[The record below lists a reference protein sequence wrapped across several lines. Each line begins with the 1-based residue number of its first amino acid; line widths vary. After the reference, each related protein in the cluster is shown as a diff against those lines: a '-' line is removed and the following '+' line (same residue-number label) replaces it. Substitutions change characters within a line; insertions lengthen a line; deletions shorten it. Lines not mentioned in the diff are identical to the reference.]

1 MTAILTFIGG
11 LIIGAVLIWLIM
23 RSRQQL
29 LQQQVTDKDRQ
40 LEELRQRGA
49 SEREELAGAFAKVS
63 QEALRDNSSAF
74 MQLAKSTLETLLSDA
89 KGEIG
94 KQQESIKGT
103 VTPLS
108 EALAAYDRKM
118 QEFESKRSQ
127 SFGELAEKINQMREI
142 ERELKQETSN
152 LAEALR
158 KPQVRGQWGELALRR
173 SVELAGMSKYC
184 VFEEQVVGAERERP
198 DMIINLPGGRKI
210 IVDSKAVLIHY
221 LDAEKETDPEA
232 KQDLLKK
239 HAAAVRDRVKEL
251 ASKSYQSSFEGA
263 ADFVV
268 LFIPQEGFYAAALE
282 ADASLLEDA
291 VTKNVFIASP
301 TILITLLRAVALGWR
316 EEQITANA
324 REISQLGSE
333 IYDRVATWIEHYVR
347 VGKALDDATGKYNES
362 VASLEA
368 RVLVTARKLREKGI
382 SGQKEIP
389 ETPQVERSTRT
400 PTLFDRE
407 DS

>member
-1 MTAILTFIGG
+1 MPEIIY
-11 LIIGAVLIWLIM
+11 LIIGAVIGAFVIWLLM
-23 RSRQQL
+23 RGRQQVL
-29 LQQQVTDKDRQ
+29 KQQVADKERQ
-40 LEELRQRGA
+40 LQDMQQRTQA
-49 SEREELAGAFAKVS
+49 EREQLASTFAKVS
-63 QEALRDNSSAF
+63 QDALRANSDNF
-74 MQLAKSTLETLLSDA
+74 IQLAKSTMETMLESA

-103 VTPLS
+103 VKPLS
-108 EALAAYDRKM
+108 EALEAYDRKM
-118 QEFESKRSQ
+118 QAFENKRSE
-127 SFGELAEKINQMREI
+127 SFGELAEKIKQMREI
-142 ERELKQETSN
+142 EDSLKQETSN

-173 SVELAGMSKYC
+173 SVELAGMSEHC
-184 VFEEQVVGAERERP
+184 VFAEQVVGADRERP
-198 DMIINLPGGRKI
+198 DMIVSLPGGRKI

-221 LDAEKETDPEA
+221 LEAENETDPEA
-232 KQDLLKK
+232 RQELLRK

-251 ASKSYQSSFEGA
+251 ASKSYQSSFEGS

-268 LFIPQEGFYAAALE
+268 LFIPQEGFYAAALD
-282 ADASLLEDA
+282 ADPSLLEDA
-291 VTKNVFIASP
+291 VAKNIFIASP

-324 REISQLGSE
+324 REISRLGSE
-333 IYDRVATWIEHYVR
+333 IYDRVATWLEHYVK
-347 VGKALDDATGKYNES
+347 VGKALDEATGKYNES

-368 RVLVTARKLREKGI
+368 RVVVTARRLKEKGI

-389 ETPQVERSTRT
+389 EIPQIEKSVRT

>member
-1 MTAILTFIGG
+1 MTQVLIFIGG
-11 LIIGAVLIWLIM
+11 LIVGALLLWPLM

-29 LQQQVTDKDRQ
+29 LQQQVSERERQ
-40 LEELRQRGA
+40 LEELRQHSA
-49 SEREELAGAFAKVS
+49 AEREQLAGTFAKVS
-63 QEALRDNSSAF
+63 QEALRDNSDSF
-74 MQLAKSTLETLLSDA
+74 MRLAKSTLETLLSDA

-103 VTPLS
+103 VEPLS
-108 EALAAYDRKM
+108 KALDAYDRKM
-118 QEFESKRSQ
+118 QDFENQRSR
-127 SFGELAEKINQMREI
+127 SLGELFEKINQMREV
-142 ERELKQETSN
+142 EGELRRETAG
-152 LAEALR
+152 LADALR

-173 SVELAGMSKYC
+173 SVELAGMSGHC
-184 VFEEQVVGAERERP
+184 VFEEQVVGADRERP
-198 DMIINLPGGRKI
+198 DLIVSLPGGRKI
-210 IVDSKAVLIHY
+210 IVDAKAVLIHY
-221 LDAEKETDPEA
+221 LDAEKESDPVARQE
-232 KQDLLKK
+232 LLRK
-239 HAAAVRDRVKEL
+239 HAAAVRERVKDL
-251 ASKSYQSSFEGA
+251 SSKSYQNSFEGS

-268 LFIPQEGFYAAALE
+268 LFIPQEGFYAAALD
-282 ADASLLEDA
+282 ADSALLEDA

-333 IYDRVATWIEHYVR
+333 IYDRVATWLEHYVK

-362 VASLEA
+362 VASLEM

-389 ETPQVERSTRT
+389 ATPQIEKSTRT
-400 PTLFDRE
+400 PTLFD
-407 DS
+407 DTTD